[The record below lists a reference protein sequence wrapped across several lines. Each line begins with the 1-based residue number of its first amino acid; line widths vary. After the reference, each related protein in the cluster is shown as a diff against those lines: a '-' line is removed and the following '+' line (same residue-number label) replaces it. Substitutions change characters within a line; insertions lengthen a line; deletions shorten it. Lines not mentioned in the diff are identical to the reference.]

1 MNGWSVVGIVFAAT
15 FLLLLFPL
23 RKGFCKLGWQY
34 GSFSALVFVLICLEI
49 SVIMAGDTLSG
60 LHNILSGICM
70 CMATM
75 LLIWML
81 SKWHERNERNERN
94 ESLHAVVI
102 VLGIVH
108 VACVMTVV
116 SLPNINPYFKLI
128 ANIVYLAL
136 PALAVYEISEGKKN
150 AAG

>member
-1 MNGWSVVGIVFAAT
+1 MNGWIVVGIVFTVT
-15 FLLLLFPL
+15 FLLLSLLLFPL
-23 RKGFCKLGWQY
+23 RKGFRKLGRQY
-34 GSFSALVFVLICLEI
+34 GIFSTLVFVLICLEI
-49 SVIMAGDTLSG
+49 SVIMASGALSG

-75 LLIWML
+75 LLLWML
-81 SKWHERNERNERN
+81 SKWHERNE
-94 ESLHAVVI
+94 SLNAVVI

-116 SLPNINPYFKLI
+116 SLPNINPYLKLI

-136 PALAVYEISEGKKN
+136 PALAFYEISQGKKN

>member
-1 MNGWSVVGIVFAAT
+1 MNGWIVIGIVFATT
-15 FLLLLFPL
+15 FLLLFFL
-23 RKGFCKLGWQY
+23 RKGFRKLGQQY
-34 GSFSALVFVLICLEI
+34 GIFSTLVFALICLEI
-49 SVIMAGDTLSG
+49 SVIMASGALSG
-60 LHNILSGICM
+60 LHNILSGIGM

-75 LLIWML
+75 LLLWML
-81 SKWHERNERNERN
+81 SKWHERNE
-94 ESLHAVVI
+94 SLNAVVI

>member
-1 MNGWSVVGIVFAAT
+1 MNGWIVIGIVFT
-15 FLLLLFPL
+15 TTLSLLLFL
-23 RKGFCKLGWQY
+23 RKGFCKLDRQY
-34 GSFSALVFVLICLEI
+34 GIFSTLVFVLICLEI
-49 SVIMAGDTLSG
+49 SVIMASGALSG

-70 CMATM
+70 CAATM
-75 LLIWML
+75 LLLWML
-81 SKWHERNERNERN
+81 SKWHERNE
-94 ESLHAVVI
+94 SLNAVVI

-116 SLPNINPYFKLI
+116 SLPNINPYLKLI

-136 PALAVYEISEGKKN
+136 PALAFSELSEGKKN

>member
-1 MNGWSVVGIVFAAT
+1 MNGWIVIGIVFAAT

-49 SVIMAGDTLSG
+49 SVIMDYGVLSCIS
-60 LHNILSGICM
+60 NIVCGIGM

-75 LLIWML
+75 LLLWML
-81 SKWHERNERNERN
+81 SKWHERNE
-94 ESLHAVVI
+94 SLNAVVI

-116 SLPNINPYFKLI
+116 SLPNINLSPKLI

>member
-1 MNGWSVVGIVFAAT
+1 
-15 FLLLLFPL
+15 
-23 RKGFCKLGWQY
+23 
-34 GSFSALVFVLICLEI
+34 
-49 SVIMAGDTLSG
+49 
-60 LHNILSGICM
+60 M
-70 CMATM
+70 CTATM
-75 LLIWML
+75 LLLWML
-81 SKWHERNERNERN
+81 SKWHERNE
-94 ESLHAVVI
+94 SLNAVVI

-108 VACVMTVV
+108 VTCVMTVV

>member
-1 MNGWSVVGIVFAAT
+1 MNGWIVIGIVFATT
-15 FLLLLFPL
+15 FLLLFFL
-23 RKGFCKLGWQY
+23 RKGFRKLGRQY
-34 GSFSALVFVLICLEI
+34 GIFSTLVFALICLEI
-49 SVIMAGDTLSG
+49 SVIMDYGVLSG

-75 LLIWML
+75 LLLWML
-81 SKWHERNERNERN
+81 SKWHERNE
-94 ESLHAVVI
+94 SLNAVVI

>member
-1 MNGWSVVGIVFAAT
+1 MNGWIVVGIVFAAT
-15 FLLLLFPL
+15 FLLLLLLFPL

-49 SVIMAGDTLSG
+49 SVIMDYGALSG

-75 LLIWML
+75 LLLWML
-81 SKWHERNERNERN
+81 SKWHERNE
-94 ESLHAVVI
+94 SLNAVVI

-116 SLPNINPYFKLI
+116 SLPNINLYLKLI

>member
-1 MNGWSVVGIVFAAT
+1 MNGWIVIGIVFATT
-15 FLLLLFPL
+15 FLLLFFL
-23 RKGFCKLGWQY
+23 RKGFRKLGRQY
-34 GSFSALVFVLICLEI
+34 GIFSTLVFVLICLEI

-60 LHNILSGICM
+60 LHNILSGIGM

-81 SKWHERNERNERN
+81 SKWHERNE
-94 ESLHAVVI
+94 SLNAAVI

-136 PALAVYEISEGKKN
+136 PALAFYEISEGKKN

>member
-1 MNGWSVVGIVFAAT
+1 MNGWIVIGIVFATT
-15 FLLLLFPL
+15 FLLLFFL
-23 RKGFCKLGWQY
+23 RKGFRKLGRQY
-34 GSFSALVFVLICLEI
+34 GIFSTLVFALICLEI
-49 SVIMAGDTLSG
+49 SVIMDYGVLSG

-75 LLIWML
+75 LLLWML
-81 SKWHERNERNERN
+81 SKWHERNE
-94 ESLHAVVI
+94 SLNAVVI

-116 SLPNINPYFKLI
+116 SLPNINPYLKLI

-136 PALAVYEISEGKKN
+136 PALAGYEISEGKKN

>member
-1 MNGWSVVGIVFAAT
+1 MNGWIVIGIVFAAT

-49 SVIMAGDTLSG
+49 SVIMDYGVLGCIS
-60 LHNILSGICM
+60 NIVCGIGM

-75 LLIWML
+75 LLLWML
-81 SKWHERNERNERN
+81 SKWHERNE
-94 ESLHAVVI
+94 SLNAVVI

-116 SLPNINPYFKLI
+116 SLPNINLYPKLI

>member
-1 MNGWSVVGIVFAAT
+1 MNGWIVIGIVFATT
-15 FLLLLFPL
+15 FLLLFFL
-23 RKGFCKLGWQY
+23 RKGFRKLGRQY
-34 GSFSALVFVLICLEI
+34 GIFSTLVFVLICLEI

-81 SKWHERNERNERN
+81 SKWHERNE
-94 ESLHAVVI
+94 SLNAAVI

-136 PALAVYEISEGKKN
+136 PALAFYEISEGKKN

>member
-49 SVIMAGDTLSG
+49 SVIMDYGVLSCIS
-60 LHNILSGICM
+60 NIVCGISM

-75 LLIWML
+75 LLLWML
-81 SKWHERNERNERN
+81 SKWHERNE
-94 ESLHAVVI
+94 SLNAVVI

>member
-1 MNGWSVVGIVFAAT
+1 MNGWIVIGIVFATT
-15 FLLLLFPL
+15 FLLLFFL
-23 RKGFCKLGWQY
+23 RKGFHKLGRQY
-34 GSFSALVFVLICLEI
+34 GILSTLVFALICLEI
-49 SVIMAGDTLSG
+49 SVIMDYGVLSG

-75 LLIWML
+75 LLLWML
-81 SKWHERNERNERN
+81 SKWHERNE
-94 ESLHAVVI
+94 SLNAVVI

-116 SLPNINPYFKLI
+116 SLPNINPYLKLI

-136 PALAVYEISEGKKN
+136 PALAGYEISEGKKN

>member
-1 MNGWSVVGIVFAAT
+1 MNGWIVIGIVFATT
-15 FLLLLFPL
+15 FLLLFFL
-23 RKGFCKLGWQY
+23 RKGFHKLGRQY
-34 GSFSALVFVLICLEI
+34 GILSTLVFALICLEI
-49 SVIMAGDTLSG
+49 SVIVDYGVLSG

-75 LLIWML
+75 LLLWML
-81 SKWHERNERNERN
+81 SKWHERNE
-94 ESLHAVVI
+94 SLNAVVI

-116 SLPNINPYFKLI
+116 SLPNINPYLKLI

-136 PALAVYEISEGKKN
+136 PALAGYEISEGKKN

>member
-1 MNGWSVVGIVFAAT
+1 MNGWIVIGIVFAAT

-49 SVIMAGDTLSG
+49 SVIMASGALSC
-60 LHNILSGICM
+60 LHNILFGIGM
-70 CMATM
+70 CTATM
-75 LLIWML
+75 LLLWML
-81 SKWHERNERNERN
+81 TKWHERN
-94 ESLHAVVI
+94 ESLHAAVI

-116 SLPNINPYFKLI
+116 SLPNINLYLKLI

>member
-1 MNGWSVVGIVFAAT
+1 MNGWIVIGIVFATT
-15 FLLLLFPL
+15 FLLLFFL
-23 RKGFCKLGWQY
+23 RKGFHKLGRQY
-34 GSFSALVFVLICLEI
+34 GILSTLVFVLICLEI

-81 SKWHERNERNERN
+81 SKWHERNE
-94 ESLHAVVI
+94 SLNAAVI

>member
-1 MNGWSVVGIVFAAT
+1 MNGWIVIGIIFAAT
-15 FLLLLFPL
+15 FSLLLLPL

-34 GSFSALVFVLICLEI
+34 GIFSTLVFFLICMEI
-49 SVIMAGDTLSG
+49 FVIMDCGVLSCIS
-60 LHNILSGICM
+60 NIVCGIGM
-70 CMATM
+70 CTATM
-75 LLIWML
+75 LLLWML
-81 SKWHERNERNERN
+81 TKWHERNE
-94 ESLHAVVI
+94 SLNAAVI

-116 SLPNINPYFKLI
+116 SLPNINPYLKLI

-136 PALAVYEISEGKKN
+136 PALAFYEISEGKEN

>member
-1 MNGWSVVGIVFAAT
+1 MNGWIVVGIIFAAT

-34 GSFSALVFVLICLEI
+34 GSFSALVFILICLEI
-49 SVIMAGDTLSG
+49 SVIMASDALSC
-60 LHNILSGICM
+60 LHNILFGICM
-70 CMATM
+70 CAATM
-75 LLIWML
+75 LLLWML
-81 SKWHERNERNERN
+81 TKWHERNETLN
-94 ESLHAVVI
+94 AAVI

-116 SLPNINPYFKLI
+116 SLPNINPYLKLI

-136 PALAVYEISEGKKN
+136 PALAVYEISEGKEN

>member
-1 MNGWSVVGIVFAAT
+1 MNGWIVVGIVFAVT
-15 FLLLLFPL
+15 FLLLSLLLFPL
-23 RKGFCKLGWQY
+23 RKGFRKLGRQY
-34 GSFSALVFVLICLEI
+34 GIFSTLVFVLICLEI
-49 SVIMAGDTLSG
+49 SVIMPSGALSG

-70 CMATM
+70 CAATM
-75 LLIWML
+75 LLLWML
-81 SKWHERNERNERN
+81 SKWHERNE
-94 ESLHAVVI
+94 SLNAVVI

-136 PALAVYEISEGKKN
+136 PALAGYEISEGKKN